1 MKVAIF
7 AEVNSQQLD
16 YLRSLAQNNNI
27 DAQFVVEDS
36 TTTTITETPLT
47 GEMLNAIASETGK
60 TVLEIATLATNWNIK
75 TLQQALE
82 HEDVPAQVKDILYEY
97 L

>member
-1 MKVAIF
+1 MRVAIF
-7 AEVNSQQLD
+7 AEVNEAQLA
-16 YLRSLAQNNNI
+16 YLRNLAQENNLSATFVIEGNST
-27 DAQFVVEDS
+27 AQ
-36 TTTTITETPLT
+36 TPLT